1 MGAQS
6 GTRRYAPSLALV
18 AIEAYARSHSNWIV
32 PGLGI
37 KTNINVLQSLR
48 ERKIKGQLWRLLR

>member
-1 MGAQS
+1 VSAHN
-6 GTRRYAPSLALV
+6 RRLV
-18 AIEAYARSHSNWIV
+18 ERIERCARCHSNWIV

-37 KTNINVLQSLR
+37 KTNVQVLQKLR